1 MHQENDQFVNNCK
14 PFVYNCKQSVNNYKQ
29 LVNNYETHLYA
40 GFNWF
45 KNPDFDFK

>member
-40 GFNWF
+40 GFN
-45 KNPDFDFK
+45 